1 MLLTLSLLLPRSLSR
16 VLLSLVPNQLHVV
29 VYSELLEIDVDHHA
43 RRYPSSHL
51 AHRYILLEV
60 LPLPILLGGFHLFE
74 IRVALCGLRI
84 SPLLPLP
91 QPDPGQ
97 LLRYALLRLL
107 WHLHLSHDP
116 GGLARL
122 DPLAVQVLRKAG
134 EFPLKSAR
142 VSLILGQ
149 LLLDEELH
157 LVHALPQLQV
167 KRA

>member
-43 RRYPSSHL
+43 WRYPSSHL
-51 AHRYILLEV
+51 AHRYIFLEV
-60 LPLPILLGGFHLFE
+60 LPLPILLGSFHLFE

-84 SPLLPLP
+84 PPLLPLP

-97 LLRYALLRLL
+97 LLLYPVLRLL
-107 WHLHLSHDP
+107 RHLHLSHHP
-116 GGLARL
+116 GGLLGL
-122 DPLAVQVLRKAG
+122 DPLAVEVLRKPG
-134 EFPLKSAR
+134 QFSLESAR
-142 VSLILGQ
+142 VSLLLGQ

-157 LVHALPQLQV
+157 LVHTLPQLQV